1 MQENNKPTKVYK
13 AGLLNLSLWENEGKE
28 GTIKSFTFQRS
39 YQDTEGKWNHTQS
52 IKTTDI
58 PKLIAVLNK
67 AYSDMV
73 LIE

>member
-1 MQENNKPTKVYK
+1 MQENKKPTKTYK
-13 AGLLNLSLWENEGKE
+13 AGLLDLSLWENEGKE
-28 GTIKSFTFQRS
+28 GIMKSFTFQRS

-58 PKLIAVLNK
+58 PKLIVLLQK
-67 AYSDMV
+67 AYSEMI